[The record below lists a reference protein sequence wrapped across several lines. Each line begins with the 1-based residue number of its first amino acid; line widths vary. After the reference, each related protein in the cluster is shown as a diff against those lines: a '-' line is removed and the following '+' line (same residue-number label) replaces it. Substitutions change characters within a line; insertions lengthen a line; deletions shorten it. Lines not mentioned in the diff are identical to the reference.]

1 MKLVSCN
8 KLENNKVALEVTVTA
23 EEFQPV
29 LDVVYRKHAKEITI
43 PGFRKGKAPRAYVE
57 KQYGDYF
64 IEEAVN
70 DMYPQAYEEACGEA
84 NVTPVE
90 AAQVEVKEASKD
102 GVTFVATVTVKPEVE
117 VKDYKGLKAPKAEA
131 KIDEADVET
140 TLAQLRDRAARLVT
154 IEDRPAQ
161 MNDTVNIN
169 FEGFADGVAFEGG
182 KGEGVDL
189 VLGSGHFI
197 PGFEEQIVGHS
208 TGDSFDVTVT
218 FPEEYHA
225 TDLAGKPAVF
235 KTSINSIKE
244 KQLPE
249 LDDDFVKDV
258 SEFDTLDE
266 LKADIRARLM
276 ERAEAKC
283 EEDYENGLVSA
294 VLENTVIDLPQC
306 MIDTRIDEMVQDFDY
321 RLRSQGLDL
330 NTYFQYTGETLPAMR
345 KTFAEQAE
353 RHVRI
358 RLALE
363 KIAELEGLTATHEDV
378 DKEIAKIAEMYHM
391 DEKEVRENM
400 PLNALSQDI
409 VVNKAIELI
418 KANAVAEPVEAEE
431 EKKPAKK
438 TAAKKTAKKAEEAPA
453 EGAEEAPK
461 KKTTRKKKAEETA
474 DAE

>member
-90 AAQVEVKEASKD
+90 AAQ
-102 GVTFVATVTVKPEVE
+102 VE

>member
-8 KLENNKVALEVTVTA
+8 KLENNKVALEVTVGP

-29 LDVVYRKHAKEITI
+29 LDAVYRKHAPEITI
-43 PGFRKGKAPRAYVE
+43 NGFRKGKAPRSYVE

-70 DMYPQAYEEACGEA
+70 DLYPKAYEEAAGA
-84 NVTPVE
+84 AGVVPVE
-90 AAQVEVKEASKD
+90 AAQVEIKEAGKD
-102 GVTFVATVTVKPEVE
+102 GFSFTATVTVKPEVE
-117 VKDYKGLKAPKAEA
+117 VKNYKGLKAPKAEA
-131 KIDEADVET
+131 HVDEADVDT

-169 FEGFADGVAFEGG
+169 FEGFIDGTSFEGG
-182 KGEGVDL
+182 KGEAVDL

-197 PGFEEQIVGHS
+197 PGFEEQVVGHK
-208 TGDSFDVTVT
+208 TGDSFDVNVT
-218 FPEEYHA
+218 FPAEYHA
-225 TDLAGKPAVF
+225 VDLAGKPAVF

-249 LDDDFVKDV
+249 LDDEFVKDV
-258 SEFDTLDE
+258 SEFNTLDE
-266 LKADIRARLM
+266 LKADIRARLQ

-283 EEDYENGLVSA
+283 EEDYENNLVSA

-330 NTYFQYTGETLPAMR
+330 NTYFQYTGETLAAMR

-363 KIAELEGLTATHEDV
+363 KIAELEGLTATKEDV
-378 DKEIAKIAEMYHM
+378 DKEIARIAEMYHM
-391 DEKEVRENM
+391 EEKEVRDTM
-400 PLNALSQDI
+400 PLNALGMDI

-418 KANAVAEPVEAEE
+418 KANAVAEPVEAAE

-453 EGAEEAPK
+453 EGEEAPK
-461 KKTTRKKKAEETA
+461 KKTTRKKKAEEPA

>member
-8 KLENNKVALEVTVTA
+8 KLENNKVTLEVAVSA
-23 EEFQPV
+23 EEFQPI
-29 LDVVYRKHAKEITI
+29 LDVVYRKHAKELTI

-64 IEEAVN
+64 VEEAVN
-70 DMYPQAYEEACGEA
+70 DLYPQAYEEACGAA
-84 NVTPVE
+84 NVVPVE
-90 AAQVEVKEASKD
+90 PAQVEIKEASKE
-102 GVTFVATVTVKPEVE
+102 GFTFVATVTVKPEVE

-140 TLAQLRDRAARLVT
+140 TLAQLRDRSARLVT

-197 PGFEEQIVGHS
+197 PGFEEQIVGHNI
-208 TGDSFDVTVT
+208 GENFDVTVT

-225 TDLAGKPAVF
+225 TELAGKPAVF

-266 LKADIRARLM
+266 LKADIRARLHG
-276 ERAEAKC
+276 ESRSQVRR
-283 EEDYENGLVSA
+283 GLREWSGIRCSGEHCDRSA
-294 VLENTVIDLPQC
+294 PVHDRDPHRRDGSGLRLPSE
-306 MIDTRIDEMVQDFDY
+306 I
-321 RLRSQGLDL
+321 QGLDL
-330 NTYFQYTGETLPAMR
+330 NTYFQYTGETLSAMR

-378 DKEIAKIAEMYHM
+378 DQEIAKIAEMYHM

-400 PLNALSQDI
+400 PLNALSMDI

-418 KANAVAEPVEAEE
+418 KANAVAEPVKAEE

-438 TAAKKTAKKAEEAPA
+438 DRCEEDCQ
-453 EGAEEAPK
+453 EG
-461 KKTTRKKKAEETA
+461 RGFGRGC
-474 DAE
+474 

>member
-1 MKLVSCN
+1 M
-8 KLENNKVALEVTVTA
+8 
-23 EEFQPV
+23 
-29 LDVVYRKHAKEITI
+29 
-43 PGFRKGKAPRAYVE
+43 
-57 KQYGDYF
+57 
-64 IEEAVN
+64 
-70 DMYPQAYEEACGEA
+70 
-84 NVTPVE
+84 
-90 AAQVEVKEASKD
+90 
-102 GVTFVATVTVKPEVE
+102 ATVTVKPEVE
-117 VKDYKGLKAPKAEA
+117 VKNYKGLKAPKAEA

-438 TAAKKTAKKAEEAPA
+438 TAAKKTAKKAEEAP
-453 EGAEEAPK
+453 G
-461 KKTTRKKKAEETA
+461 
-474 DAE
+474 

>member
-8 KLENNKVALEVTVTA
+8 KLENNKVTLEVAVSA
-23 EEFQPV
+23 EEFQPI
-29 LDVVYRKHAKEITI
+29 LDVVYRKHAKELTI

-64 IEEAVN
+64 VEEAVN
-70 DMYPQAYEEACGEA
+70 DLYPQAYEEACGAA
-84 NVTPVE
+84 NVVPVE
-90 AAQVEVKEASKD
+90 PAQVEIKEASKE
-102 GVTFVATVTVKPEVE
+102 GFTFVATVTVKPEVE

-140 TLAQLRDRAARLVT
+140 TLAQLRDRSARLVT

-197 PGFEEQIVGHS
+197 PGFEEQIVGHNI
-208 TGDSFDVTVT
+208 GENFDVTVT

-225 TDLAGKPAVF
+225 TELAGKPAVF

-306 MIDTRIDEMVQDFDY
+306 MIETRIDEMVQDFDY

-330 NTYFQYTGETLPAMR
+330 NTYFQYTGETLSAMR

-378 DKEIAKIAEMYHM
+378 DQEIAKIAEMYHM

-400 PLNALSQDI
+400 PLNALSMDI

-418 KANAVAEPVEAEE
+418 KANAVAEPVKAEE

-438 TAAKKTAKKAEEAPA
+438 TAAKKTAKKAEASA

-461 KKTTRKKKAEETA
+461 KKTTRKKKVEESA

>member
-102 GVTFVATVTVKPEVE
+102 GFTFVATVTVKPEVE
-117 VKDYKGLKAPKAEA
+117 VKNYKGLKAPKAEA

-235 KTSINSIKE
+235 KASINSIK
-244 KQLPE
+244 
-249 LDDDFVKDV
+249 
-258 SEFDTLDE
+258 
-266 LKADIRARLM
+266 

>member
-102 GVTFVATVTVKPEVE
+102 GFTFVATVTVKPEVE
-117 VKDYKGLKAPKAEA
+117 VKNYKGLKAPKAEA

-169 FEGFADGVAFEGG
+169 F
-182 KGEGVDL
+182 DL

-438 TAAKKTAKKAEEAPA
+438 TAAKKAEEAPA